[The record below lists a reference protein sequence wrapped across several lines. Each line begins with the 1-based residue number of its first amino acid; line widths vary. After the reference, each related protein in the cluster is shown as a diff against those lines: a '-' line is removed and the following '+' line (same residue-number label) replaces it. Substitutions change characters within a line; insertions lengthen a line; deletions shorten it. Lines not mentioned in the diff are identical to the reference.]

1 MYVGQSEE
9 NVRSI
14 FETARQAA
22 PCVVFF
28 DELDALAPNRGK
40 NGDSGG
46 VMDRFVLM
54 TLIFQSLLLFNLRIV
69 SQLLA
74 EIDGVNNIED
84 ADKQVFVIATSNR
97 PDLIDSSLLRPGR
110 YQSICPSIYH
120 LMSLFGQTG

>member
-46 VMDRFVLM
+46 VMD
-54 TLIFQSLLLFNLRIV
+54 RIV